1 MRRFSIRTRLAV
13 WYAVVLALGLILF
26 SCTVWLALRHTLS
39 ADLSATLLDHSSGLD
54 KYLRIEDPDQLP
66 GLAHEIDEYSQS
78 LPQDHVLA
86 VFDAAGRLIY
96 SNAAM
101 AATFLESRHDLKD
114 SSKPKTFHW
123 DYRPYLGVSRRVA
136 LRNGTVRTFLAISS
150 EATDRA
156 VKLLGILLAVTV
168 PVFVFCAIGGGYWLS
183 RRALVPVDKITERAR
198 TIGVSNLSE
207 RLIVPETHDE
217 LQRLT
222 ETWNGMLE
230 KIESAVSRISRFT
243 ADASHELRTPVAI
256 IRFAAENALRR
267 VRPEAEYRAALERI
281 QRESENMTRLIE
293 DLLFLAR
300 ADVQEPQAE
309 HESIELKSLV
319 ESACLDIMPLA
330 VQKGIA
336 LTKELSDSAIRM
348 LGDYSAL
355 RRMLLI
361 LVDNAIKYTPGGGRV
376 SIVVE
381 REDGQAILRVEDT
394 GIGIP
399 EEAKARLFQRFFR
412 VDPSRNKESGG
423 YGLGLAIA
431 HAIAQQHHASI
442 ELETNAGGGC
452 IFSVSLPVVSEV
464 TYLSAPDHFG
474 PDHSAIGGES
484 VAN

>member
-13 WYAVVLALGLILF
+13 WYAVILAAGLVLF

-39 ADLSATLLDHSSGLD
+39 ADLSTTLLDHSRGLD
-54 KYLRIEDPDQLP
+54 KYLRIEDPDRLP

-78 LPQDHVLA
+78 LPQNHVLA
-86 VFDAAGRLIY
+86 VFDAEGRPIY
-96 SNAAM
+96 SNGGV
-101 AATFLESRHDLKD
+101 AATFLAKRRELRD
-114 SSKPKTFHW
+114 STKPQRFNWKH
-123 DYRPYLGVSRRVA
+123 RPYLGVNRTVA

-156 VKLLGILLAVTV
+156 MELLGLLLVMTV
-168 PVFVFCAIGGGYWLS
+168 PVFVLCAIGGGYWLS
-183 RRALVPVDKITERAR
+183 RRALVPVDEITERAR

-207 RLIVPETHDE
+207 RLPVPETHDE

-230 KIESAVSRISRFT
+230 RIEMAVSRISGFT

-256 IRFAAENALRR
+256 IRLAAENALRR
-267 VRPEAEYRAALERI
+267 MRPEAEYRAALQRI

-309 HESIELKSLV
+309 HGAFELKSLV

-330 VQKGIA
+330 VQKGVA
-336 LTKELSDSAIRM
+336 LAKELSDSPM
-348 LGDYSAL
+348 PVMGDYSTL

-361 LVDNAIKYTPGGGRV
+361 LLDNAIKYTPQEGRV
-376 SIVVE
+376 SVVVE
-381 REDGQAILRVEDT
+381 RADGHAVLRVEDT
-394 GIGIP
+394 GTGIP

-431 HAIAQQHHASI
+431 NAIAQKHHVSI
-442 ELETNAGGGC
+442 EVETKTGGGS
-452 IFSVSLPVVSEV
+452 IFSVSLPVASEMAS
-464 TYLSAPDHFG
+464 LPAAN
-474 PDHSAIGGES
+474 HSELGGAS
-484 VAN
+484 LAN

>member
-1 MRRFSIRTRLAV
+1 LAV
-13 WYAVVLALGLILF
+13 WYAVVLALGLVLF

-39 ADLSATLLDHSSGLD
+39 ADLSATLLDHSRGLD

-86 VFDAAGRLIY
+86 VFDAEDRPIY
-96 SNAAM
+96 SNAGT
-101 AATFLESRHDLKD
+101 AATSLANRRKLRD
-114 SSKPKTFHW
+114 STKPQRFYWKH
-123 DYRPYLGVSRRVA
+123 RPYLGVNRTVA

-156 VKLLGILLAVTV
+156 MELLGILLAITV
-168 PVFVFCAIGGGYWLS
+168 PAFVLCAIGGGYWLS

-207 RLIVPETHDE
+207 RLAVPDTHDE

-230 KIESAVSRISRFT
+230 RIEIAFSKNSRFT

-256 IRFAAENALRR
+256 IRLAAENALRR
-267 VRPEAEYRAALERI
+267 MRPETEYRAALQRI

-300 ADVQEPQAE
+300 ADVQEPQTVR
-309 HESIELKSLV
+309 ESIELRSLV
-319 ESACLDIMPLA
+319 ESACLDFAPLA
-330 VQKGIA
+330 AQKGIA
-336 LTKELSDSAIRM
+336 LTQKLPDPPVTV
-348 LGDYSAL
+348 LGDYPAL

-361 LVDNAIKYTPGGGRV
+361 LLDNAIKYTPEEGRV
-376 SIVVE
+376 SVVVE
-381 REDGQAILRVEDT
+381 RAGVHAVLRVEDT
-394 GIGIP
+394 GTGIS
-399 EEAKARLFQRFFR
+399 EEAKVRLFQRFFR
-412 VDPSRNKESGG
+412 VDPSRNRECGG

-431 HAIAQQHHASI
+431 HAIVEQHHASI
-442 ELETNAGGGC
+442 EVETKTGGGS
-452 IFSVSLPVVSEV
+452 IFSVSLPIASETASLPV
-464 TYLSAPDHFG
+464 PDCSG
-474 PDHSAIGGES
+474 PDHSKVGGES